1 MKRST
6 LVRDIIGTAVMFF
19 VLVLLAFVLLMC
31 EKYLDAFKAH

>member
-1 MKRST
+1 
-6 LVRDIIGTAVMFF
+6 MFF